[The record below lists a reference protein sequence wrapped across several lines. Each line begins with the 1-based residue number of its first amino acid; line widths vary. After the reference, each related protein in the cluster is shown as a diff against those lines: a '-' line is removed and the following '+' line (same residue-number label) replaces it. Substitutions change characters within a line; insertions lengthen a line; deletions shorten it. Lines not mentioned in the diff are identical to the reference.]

1 MQEGRRQVI
10 AVEPHPEGVV
20 LPVRGQPG
28 AKRSVICGEHNG
40 MLKVA
45 VTQVAEKGK
54 ANDAIAEVLRRELS
68 LRGSQLSLLSGEASR
83 QKKFL
88 VRGLTAKEL
97 AARLR
102 PLVDRG

>member
-1 MQEGRRQVI
+1 MI
-10 AVEPHPEGVV
+10 AMEPHPEGVV

-28 AKRSVICGEHNG
+28 AKRSAIGGEHNG

-68 LRGSQLSLLSGEASR
+68 LRGSQLVLLSGETSR
-83 QKKFL
+83 QKRFL
-88 VRGLTAKEL
+88 VRDVTIEEL
-97 AARLR
+97 AAKLR
-102 PLVDRG
+102 PHVDRG